1 MFIETA
7 NALGVGGVGTAGTA
21 NIILTGQRPLQI
33 LDFLEGV
40 WQAVASGLPGP
51 ADAAMA
57 RASALDPPTL
67 TPLRPPALPLH
78 HIVYALCLENTRL
91 ADIMRRVVAEYRTGE
106 RLPPASPP
114 TLRWLQVTEELF
126 FTSPVPFSIRSLAS
140 SLRPDPA
147 AIRRNAYYRLLGMDL
162 NHGTE
167 DGHPYQYV
175 KADVS
180 NRDFSLV
187 FESLLAEVWKG
198 YINRNNFV
206 TANATDDNAIDE
218 LVRRLREMLNARRQN
233 GNLAREEFDA
243 VATLSWMFLTIAY
256 NTRIVVDLNA
266 TAFGVADR
274 LRLIGERVGMA
285 PHARADS
292 YFQLA
297 APMSVILREIEL
309 NGIAAAGG
317 AQSLYRGRFQPDMLQ
332 IITHWS
338 LATGRNLKDVTAAQ
352 NAGVVLQAT
361 APGAVPTT
369 PAMNG
374 AGSSRIA
381 APR

>member
-1 MFIETA
+1 MPGEHQ
-7 NALGVGGVGTAGTA
+7 AG
-21 NIILTGQRPLQI
+21 RHH
-33 LDFLEGV
+33 
-40 WQAVASGLPGP
+40 
-51 ADAAMA
+51 AAG
-57 RASALDPPTL
+57 R
-67 TPLRPPALPLH
+67 
-78 HIVYALCLENTRL
+78 
-91 ADIMRRVVAEYRTGE
+91 RRVPIRE
-106 RLPPASPP
+106 RLPPATAP
-114 TLRWLQVTEELF
+114 TLRWLQVTEEVF

-167 DGHPYQYV
+167 DGRPYQYV

-180 NRDFSLV
+180 NRDFSLA
-187 FESLLAEVWKG
+187 FESLLAETWKG

-206 TANATDDNAIDE
+206 SANATDDNAIDE
-218 LVRRLREMLNARRQN
+218 LVRRLREMLNARRQA

-243 VATLSWMFLTIAY
+243 VTTLSWFFLTIAY
-256 NTRIVVDLNA
+256 DTQVVRDLDA
-266 TAFGVADR
+266 IAFGVADR

-297 APMSVILREIEL
+297 APMSVILRAIEQ
-309 NGIAAAGG
+309 NAIPAAGG
-317 AQSLYRGRFQPDMLQ
+317 ASSLYRGIYQPLMLQ

-338 LATGRNLKDVTAAQ
+338 VATGRNLKDVTAAQ

-361 APGAVPTT
+361 APGAVPAA

-374 AGSSRIA
+374 AAAHGLRRRRGDRRDTGSWGTSV
-381 APR
+381 PSMTCPPGTT

>member
-7 NALGVGGVGTAGTA
+7 NAIGGTAA
-21 NIILTGQRPLQI
+21 AADIILTQQRPLQI
-33 LDFLEGV
+33 LDYLEAY
-40 WQAVASGLPGP
+40 WQVAAPALPVP
-51 ADAAMA
+51 ADPAMA
-57 RASALDPPTL
+57 RPTALDPPRL
-67 TPLRPPALPLH
+67 PAPPVLGPVH
-78 HIVYALCLENTRL
+78 HIAYALCLENTRL
-91 ADIMRRVVAEYRTGE
+91 VDIMRRVVTEYRSGE
-106 RLPPASPP
+106 RLPPATAA
-114 TLRWLQVTEELF
+114 TLRWLQVTEEVF

-140 SLRPDPA
+140 SVRPDPA

-167 DGHPYQYV
+167 DGRPYQYA

-180 NRDFSLV
+180 NRDFSLA
-187 FESLLAEVWKG
+187 FESLLAETWKG

-206 TANATDDNAIDE
+206 SANATDDNAIDE
-218 LVRRLREMLNARRQN
+218 LVRRLQEMLNARRQA

-243 VATLSWMFLTIAY
+243 VATLSWFFLTIAY
-256 NTRIVVDLNA
+256 DTQIVRDLDA

-274 LRLIGERVGMA
+274 LRLIGERVGIA

-297 APMSVILREIEL
+297 APMSAILRAIEQNAIL
-309 NGIAAAGG
+309 AAGG
-317 AQSLYRGRFQPDMLQ
+317 APSLYRGIYQPFMLQ

-338 LATGRNLKDVTAAQ
+338 VATGRNLKDVTAAQ
-352 NAGVVLQAT
+352 NAGAVLQAT
-361 APGAVPTT
+361 APGAVLAA

-374 AGSSRIA
+374 AGSSRTAA